1 MEKEMTGTASHGS
14 TAVERQPG
22 ASGHEV
28 RPGYRFPTDKIVF
41 DEAEQR
47 RMHGYCHIPPERW
60 GDRIDPTFLARYPIR
75 VIGDALFS
83 CHPDRGY
90 VHMVHRV
97 SQLAPVAL
105 GVPITVDGWFTAV
118 DPVPRGWMMKG
129 RFEYRAPDGGLV
141 MVVEP
146 EALMADRTRMPP
158 PGAKAKTARPDGDGT
173 NANGPEGAGTGDA
186 SFSALTT
193 KPFTPEDIVG
203 YSGKGRNPIHD
214 DPDHARIMGFRAPIV
229 AGNQLINLLLEPLA
243 MDGRPE
249 RFDVDVRLRRPV
261 FWDETVTV
269 EGRRSEEGELVQ
281 TRVIKPDGRV
291 ASECTI
297 LSVAY

>member
-1 MEKEMTGTASHGS
+1 MENTIAGPAAHGS
-14 TAVERQPG
+14 TAAERQPG

-28 RPGYRFPTDKIVF
+28 RPGYRFPTDRIVI

-90 VHMVHRV
+90 VHMVHRIG
-97 SQLAPVAL
+97 QLAPVRL

-118 DPVPRGWMMKG
+118 DPVSRGWMMRG
-129 RFEYRAPDGGLV
+129 RFEYRAPDGSLV

-146 EALMADRTRMPP
+146 EALMADRSRMPP
-158 PGAKAKTARPDGDGT
+158 PSEKAKAPRPTGDGT
-173 NANGPEGAGTGDA
+173 AGEG
-186 SFSALTT
+186 FSTLTSKT
-193 KPFTPEDIVG
+193 FTPEGVVG

-214 DPDHARIMGFRAPIV
+214 DPDHARVMGFRAPIV

-261 FWDETVTV
+261 FWDEAVTV
-269 EGRRSEEGELVQ
+269 EGRRADTGRLAQ
-281 TRVIKPDGRV
+281 TRIVKSDGRV
-291 ASECTI
+291 ASECAI
-297 LSVAY
+297 LAVTY